1 MERIR
6 DKANAERYDRMIQK
20 REAEIAAAK
29 KQIEELQNI
38 EATLRSRQAKLKRDI
53 SMIDDILKDGQMTE
67 AHLRML
73 VDKIYVHEEDGK
85 LSLDIH
91 LKAPFRD
98 HLDIY
103 ESGQQTECLV
113 PQDGGFERLEE
124 LIMTEG
130 EENHASV
137 DLCEAV

>member
-1 MERIR
+1 
-6 DKANAERYDRMIQK
+6 
-20 REAEIAAAK
+20 
-29 KQIEELQNI
+29 
-38 EATLRSRQAKLKRDI
+38 
-53 SMIDDILKDGQMTE
+53 
-67 AHLRML
+67 
-73 VDKIYVHEEDGK
+73 
-85 LSLDIH
+85 
-91 LKAPFRD
+91 
-98 HLDIY
+98 LDIY